1 MNEKID
7 EKKQIAEEA
16 YIFAYPMLEN
26 YKTLYIQAVDEKS
39 SSYHAPFNQ
48 WYHFK
53 QLLGPEFTAIVAP
66 NNDTLYSM
74 AWLDLGTEPL
84 VLSLPDFGDR
94 YFVAQMVDM
103 YTHNIEY
110 IGTRT
115 TGPQGGTFLIAGPDW
130 DGKVPNG
137 VDGVRHSESRFVY
150 LLERTAVSGQDDVPN
165 VLALQSKFKLI
176 PLSRFLGEPE
186 PPAAPT
192 PDFQPYDDKE
202 AKSVNFIRYFNFI
215 MEYAAIHPTEKALF
229 EKFATIGISPGKPFN
244 ADKLDTQVRAA
255 IANGAASGLQ
265 KIKEASLNVGREVNQ
280 WSLIGEG
287 FGYRS
292 MMQGKYL
299 LRAAAGMRGLYGNNP
314 EEAYNF
320 MGTKDANGDPLDA
333 SKFNYLIHFETPPP
347 VKAFWSISMYK
358 LPEMLFLENPI
369 KRYSIGDRTP
379 GLQYNSDG
387 SLDIYMQYQTPGK
400 DKESNWLPAPNGLFI
415 AGLRIYWP
423 EQAILDGKWKPSP
436 IRKN

>member
-1 MNEKID
+1 
-7 EKKQIAEEA
+7 
-16 YIFAYPMLEN
+16 
-26 YKTLYIQAVDEKS
+26 
-39 SSYHAPFNQ
+39 
-48 WYHFK
+48 
-53 QLLGPEFTAIVAP
+53 
-66 NNDTLYSM
+66 M

-84 VLSLPDFGDR
+84 ILELPDFGER
-94 YFVAQMVDM
+94 YFVAQIVDM

-110 IGTRT
+110 IGKRT

-130 DGKVPNG
+130 DGKAPDG
-137 VDGVRHSESRFVY
+137 IDGVRHSESRFVY

-165 VLALQSKFKLI
+165 VLALQSEFKLI

-192 PDFQPYDDKE
+192 PNFLPYDDEE
-202 AKSVNFIRYFNFI
+202 AKSIDFIRYFNFI
-215 MEYAAIHPTEKALF
+215 MEYTAIHPMEKVLF
-229 EKFATIGISPGKPFN
+229 EKFAEIGIAPGKPFD
-244 ADKLDTQVRAA
+244 ADKLDPQVREA
-255 IANGAASGLQ
+255 IAEGAASGLQ
-265 KIKEASLNVGREVNQ
+265 KIKEASLKVGRDVNH

-299 LRAAAGMRGLYGNNP
+299 LRAAVGMRGLYGNNP

-320 MGTKDANGDPLDA
+320 MGTKDADGDPLDA
-333 SKFNYLIHFETPPP
+333 SKFNYRIHFETPPP

-400 DKESNWLPAPNGLFI
+400 DKESNWLPAPNGPFI

-423 EQAILDGKWKPSP
+423 DQEILDGKWKPAP
-436 IRKN
+436 IQKIGS